1 MKPPTNKFYW
11 NVVGL
16 FQVKL
21 HHVMVDFGRA
31 KHPLRINLRKKPCSK
46 VFLSEFGDFLT
57 KSGDVSIFD
66 DNVTTVSNKHKLF
79 WSLIVNLVFF
89 LLL

>member
-1 MKPPTNKFYW
+1 MNNQQLVTGNGGLESWNFFSFHSVGNRNCKPNWRTHIFQRGGLKPPTNNKFYW

-31 KHPLRINLRKKPCSK
+31 KHPLRINLRKKMQ
-46 VFLSEFGDFLT
+46 
-57 KSGDVSIFD
+57 
-66 DNVTTVSNKHKLF
+66 
-79 WSLIVNLVFF
+79 
-89 LLL
+89 